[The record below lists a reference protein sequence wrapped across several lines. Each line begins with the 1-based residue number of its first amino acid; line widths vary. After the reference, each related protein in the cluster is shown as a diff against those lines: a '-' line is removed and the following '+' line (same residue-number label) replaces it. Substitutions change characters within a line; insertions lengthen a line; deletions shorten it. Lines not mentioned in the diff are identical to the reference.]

1 MRRVRRAGVLIVAL
15 SERTV
20 YGANGKDVTMV
31 EIANAA
37 QDSVE
42 LSVNAK
48 GEPSWSI
55 KAYGRDADDLTTR
68 LGALRALAEMHAAQI
83 RAGKGA

>member
-1 MRRVRRAGVLIVAL
+1 MAVT
-15 SERTV
+15 ERTV
-20 YGANGKDVTMV
+20 YAGPDGKDIREV
-31 EIANAA
+31 EVANAS

-55 KAYGRDADDLTTR
+55 KVYGRDENDITPR
-68 LGALRALAEMHAAQI
+68 LAALRALAEGHAAQI
-83 RAGKGA
+83 RGAKGA